1 MSKKC
6 RFCDS
11 ILSRTLIDLGMS
23 PLANSYLTRDLLSNE
38 KFYPLHVFV
47 CENCFLVQLEEIQ
60 TPVDI
65 FTNYAYFSSYSETW
79 LNHAR
84 EYVEMM
90 LLQHKINQKSFV
102 VEIASNDGY
111 LLQYFK
117 EKNIPI
123 LGIEPAEN
131 IAKKALEKD
140 IPTMNRFFN
149 TELAMDL
156 VSMGKSADLVI
167 ANNVLAHVPNLNDFV
182 KALKI
187 ILKPDGIIT
196 IEFPHLLELI
206 KNNQFDTIYHEH
218 FSYFSL
224 ITAQKIFAYHKLVIF
239 DVEQLDTH
247 GGSLRIYVRHLENQ
261 KIADNERVNKILIKE
276 KEFGLDKISNYE
288 KFSKNAFRIK
298 QTLIEFL
305 EESKK
310 QSKKVVCYGA
320 PAKGNTLLNYCQI
333 TSDLIQY
340 TVDKNPFK
348 QGMYLPG
355 THIPIMAPKKIEE
368 TKPDYVLILPW
379 NLKDEIMQQIDFI
392 RKWGG
397 KFVIP
402 IPKVEI
408 HA

>member
-1 MSKKC
+1 LSKKC